1 MRKKMIVSGCSFTT
15 NNYRSGAY
23 PNMDC
28 SWPKWPELL
37 GEKLNMDVVNL
48 AFSGAGNRFILQT
61 LTEAIERTPK
71 EEIGL
76 VLAAWSQANRD
87 DWQEHFYFNHKF
99 SNEKHLKNFKWNNE
113 RTKRPGDVFF
123 WVRETC
129 LAYITLQNICKL
141 YNLPYLQFQMISLF
155 EGWLAGL
162 VKTEN
167 EIKKNINNP
176 NFTDRYEYR
185 GDRKK
190 DWKELVKLLLEY
202 EQFIDT
208 KNFLGW
214 PHILKL
220 NGYTIEEKII
230 MKKKLL
236 GDGEMDIV
244 LNPNLIIGGIDKH
257 PNEEGHKKIAEFIYD
272 RLG

>member
-1 MRKKMIVSGCSFTT
+1 
-15 NNYRSGAY
+15 
-23 PNMDC
+23 
-28 SWPKWPELL
+28 
-37 GEKLNMDVVNL
+37 
-48 AFSGAGNRFILQT
+48 
-61 LTEAIERTPK
+61 
-71 EEIGL
+71 
-76 VLAAWSQANRD
+76 
-87 DWQEHFYFNHKF
+87 
-99 SNEKHLKNFKWNNE
+99 
-113 RTKRPGDVFF
+113 
-123 WVRETC
+123 
-129 LAYITLQNICKL
+129 
-141 YNLPYLQFQMISLF
+141 MISLF

-162 VKTEN
+162 VKTEE

-220 NGYTIEEKII
+220 NGYTIEQKTI
-230 MKKKLL
+230 MKKKLP
-236 GDGEMDIV
+236 GEMDFV
-244 LNPNLIIGGIDKH
+244 LNPNLIVGEIDKH